1 MTLQEAAG
9 IVYGDHPASG
19 VTSAQVRADLKR
31 SMGLLP
37 EPRPSDDAK
46 RRIQA
51 ATADLID
58 VIRLE
63 LGHVLSVDAFR
74 TLSQSIQ
81 CDVKLAIA
89 LAEIHGD
96 ADGTAA

>member
-31 SMGLLP
+31 SMGLSP
-37 EPRPSDDAK
+37 EPCPSEDAK
-46 RRIQA
+46 QRIRA
-51 ATADLID
+51 AAEDLIE

-63 LGHVLSVDAFR
+63 LGHVLVGTALY
-74 TLSQSIQ
+74 TLSQSIH

-89 LAEIHGD
+89 LAEISGD